1 MCIRDRSD
9 RAAVTNLE
17 LTQDSMRVNFK
28 RVGRSV
34 RRWSRLLHRDLS
46 YLLATLI
53 FIYALSGL
61 YMNHRDSINP
71 HYIITQ
77 REYQIPLEELQA
89 AGRLDAPAVRKLLD
103 DIDLSGSYTKHYYPD
118 DHTLKVFLKGRATLL
133 IDTSTGVAV
142 YESIER
148 RPLISSM
155 TRLHYNPGRWWT
167 IVADV
172 LAIGLI
178 LITLTGL
185 LIVPGRRGLI
195 GRGGILLLIGLAVPL
210 LFLFL

>member
-1 MCIRDRSD
+1 
-9 RAAVTNLE
+9 
-17 LTQDSMRVNFK
+17 MRVNFK
-28 RVGRSV
+28 KVGRSV

-89 AGRLDAPAVRKLLD
+89 AGLLDAPAVRKLLD
-103 DIDLSGSYTKHYYPD
+103 EIDLSGSYTKHYYPD

-133 IDTSTGVAV
+133 LDTSTGGSCLRVDRATPAHQLYDTTALQPRALV
-142 YESIER
+142 DDR
-148 RPLISSM
+148 R
-155 TRLHYNPGRWWT
+155 
-167 IVADV
+167 
-172 LAIGLI
+172 
-178 LITLTGL
+178 
-185 LIVPGRRGLI
+185 
-195 GRGGILLLIGLAVPL
+195 
-210 LFLFL
+210 

>member
-1 MCIRDRSD
+1 
-9 RAAVTNLE
+9 
-17 LTQDSMRVNFK
+17 MRINFK
-28 RVGRSV
+28 EVGRSV

-46 YLLATLI
+46 YLLASLI

-77 REYQIPLEELQA
+77 GA
-89 AGRLDAPAVRKLLD
+89 DHLDAVVVRKLLD
-103 DIDLSGSYTKHYYPD
+103 EIDLSGSYTKHYYPD
-118 DHTLKVFLKGRATLL
+118 EHTLKVFLKGRATLL
-133 IDTSTGVAV
+133 LDISTGVAV

-195 GRGGILLLIGLAVPL
+195 GRGGILLLIGLAIPL
-210 LFLFL
+210 LFIFL

>member
-1 MCIRDRSD
+1 
-9 RAAVTNLE
+9 
-17 LTQDSMRVNFK
+17 MRVNFK
-28 RVGRSV
+28 KVGRSV

-89 AGRLDAPAVRKLLD
+89 TGRLDAPAVRKLLD

-148 RPLISSM
+148 RPLISYD
-155 TRLHYNPGRWWT
+155 TP
-167 IVADV
+167 
-172 LAIGLI
+172 
-178 LITLTGL
+178 TLQSRAL
-185 LIVPGRRGLI
+185 VDDRR
-195 GRGGILLLIGLAVPL
+195 
-210 LFLFL
+210 